1 MLPNRL
7 DADYRNPEGRP
18 ARAWVGSILQ
28 GFANLLTLEPNW
40 DGENG
45 KPIAPALVGSALKFV
60 DRISMVDFRLP
71 APSIVPIS
79 DGGLQIEWH
88 RGGKDFEIEFSP
100 DRSIRYYYYD
110 SSTGSEQEGLV
121 AHDLSPVQQLLQNL
135 L

>member
-7 DADYRNPEGRP
+7 DTDYHLEGQP
-18 ARAWVGSILQ
+18 VHAWVGSILQ
-28 GFANLLTLEPNW
+28 GFANLLTLEANW

-45 KPIAPALVGSALKFV
+45 KPIAPALVSSALKFV
-60 DRISMVDFRLP
+60 DRILMVDLRLP

-110 SSTGSEQEGLV
+110 SSTGGEQEGLV
-121 AHDLSPVQQLLQNL
+121 THDLSTVQQLLQHL